1 MDAPRPTPAYR
12 LVLTLGLAGFL
23 SGLIIVVFYEWTRPK
38 ILAHQAESLRKA
50 VFEVLPGAAG
60 MRPLVERG
68 GKWEIAAEVAAAS
81 SSGEGVATSDGQA
94 SSSNAAAGGTGE
106 SGSDTGSSEAK
117 EAPPGERAFAAYDE
131 AGELI
136 GYAFEA
142 EGGGFQDVIRL
153 LYGFDPRARRI
164 VGMRILES
172 RETPGLGDRIYKDPN
187 FVHGFDALAVDP
199 EIVLVKGAGSGS
211 PNEVHAITGATISS
225 RAVVEIL
232 KTAQSRWEGEMPAVP
247 GTATSGLTPTPAG
260 TATSRAAVARAEG
273 DAAGA
278 LLPSSAGAATEG
290 SASPSAA
297 DAAEGSVP
305 LQRSEEADVG
315 S

>member
-1 MDAPRPTPAYR
+1 MNAPRQTPAYR

-23 SGLIIVVFYEWTRPK
+23 SGLIIVGFYEWTRPK

-50 VFEVLPGAAG
+50 VFEVLPGAAT
-60 MRPLVERG
+60 MRPLVQRAGE
-68 GKWEIAAEVAAAS
+68 WQIAAEVPAEAPAEAAGEAAGANGAGNGSPGDAGATGSGGAGAS
-81 SSGEGVATSDGQA
+81 SAVASTEDKQA
-94 SSSNAAAGGTGE
+94 A
-106 SGSDTGSSEAK
+106 
-117 EAPPGERAFAAYDE
+117 PGERAFAAFD
-131 AGELI
+131 AGGGLL

-153 LYGFDPRARRI
+153 LYGFDPGSRRI

-172 RETPGLGDRIYKDPN
+172 RETPGLGDKIYKDPK

-232 KTAQSRWEGEMPAVP
+232 KKAQALWGAQMPPAPGGTTSNLEPTGSGGESRTESAQETHAE
-247 GTATSGLTPTPAG
+247 ASG
-260 TATSRAAVARAEG
+260 SRQ
-273 DAAGA
+273 AGA
-278 LLPSSAGAATEG
+278 SVPTESEEG
-290 SASPSAA
+290 SQG
-297 DAAEGSVP
+297 GS
-305 LQRSEEADVG
+305 
-315 S
+315 